1 MQHSKAITKKL
12 KDEIFIWDPTAYSNK
27 GYWYVLGTTGA
38 FGRPASKAES
48 KKLGKPPVA
57 ETEPV
62 APEVLD
68 EAPQTK
74 EPKKGSKSDEYRQ
87 AKRDSGTPLG
97 EMIFKKWFEEGE
109 GLGSAIKGS
118 ISDKFKAKVAGIK
131 EKFDPLNIAKGVFG
145 KKIGAVIG
153 RKMGRDDEDIEH
165 FTGYKNKTTRDVD
178 TATKIG
184 KLESDNVEEALHT
197 KVSSGKQTRV
207 RTKESV
213 ATVLTKLYNLIKGYH
228 DNEIKEA
235 ELHRKEQELLEA
247 KKNQWNEE
255 LIEAITGKKTEAPSL
270 KITDFNKFHEDLVK
284 KLKEMAKS
292 IKESGGGFVN
302 SVVDMATEAEAATV
316 AAALGAEA
324 LTASAI
330 LGLPIAASMYGMYK
344 ADEHAEELGGKDA
357 ENLEAE
363 SQTDILQGALD
374 GSDPAAMVYSG
385 SAKLD
390 KSDEKQKIIAQFQAD
405 MGEYLIPKGYKAVS
419 KDKHGAVNFVDKDGK
434 PPKESELKQARE
446 YAQKKQDDT
455 KKTASLKEKNKEVP
469 TATKQEDGKQESEK
483 NVPVKQVVEEVKKKE
498 TSMAKPVD
506 KKEESKASP
515 SAPMSSGTQS
525 KEEKSDAQEVK
536 APPGP
541 TAKAEPVD
549 SPKTAMVSQIISQ
562 NAEAKDGEEMGGG
575 STIVADNSQ
584 KTTIVNH
591 NSDGLLVEQLTGIRT
606 EEFTLQK
613 IMKQNLRM
621 V

>member
-1 MQHSKAITKKL
+1 MA
-12 KDEIFIWDPTAYSNK
+12 
-27 GYWYVLGTTGA
+27 TGA
-38 FGRPASKAES
+38 
-48 KKLGKPPVA
+48 
-57 ETEPV
+57 
-62 APEVLD
+62 
-68 EAPQTK
+68 
-74 EPKKGSKSDEYRQ
+74 
-87 AKRDSGTPLG
+87 
-97 EMIFKKWFEEGE
+97 
-109 GLGSAIKGS
+109 GLRTA
-118 ISDKFKAKVAGIK
+118 AG
-131 EKFDPLNIAKGVFG
+131 
-145 KKIGAVIG
+145 
-153 RKMGRDDEDIEH
+153 
-165 FTGYKNKTTRDVD
+165 
-178 TATKIG
+178 
-184 KLESDNVEEALHT
+184 
-197 KVSSGKQTRV
+197 
-207 RTKESV
+207 
-213 ATVLTKLYNLIKGYH
+213 
-228 DNEIKEA
+228 
-235 ELHRKEQELLEA
+235 
-247 KKNQWNEE
+247 
-255 LIEAITGKKTEAPSL
+255 
-270 KITDFNKFHEDLVK
+270 
-284 KLKEMAKS
+284 
-292 IKESGGGFVN
+292 
-302 SVVDMATEAEAATV
+302 
-316 AAALGAEA
+316 ALGAEA
-324 LTASAI
+324 LTAGAI
-330 LGLPIAASMYGMYK
+330 LSLPIAASMYGMYK

-363 SQTDILQGALD
+363 SHTDILQGALD

-390 KSDEKQKIIAQFQAD
+390 KADEKQKIIAQFQAD

-434 PPKESELKQARE
+434 PPKDSEIKQARE

-562 NAEAKDGEEMGGG
+562 NAEAKGGEEMGGG